1 MGNRPRPS
9 LIRYQKTWTLFLNHR
24 HGNRRRARAGKKD
37 GKFFFFVLFW
47 WSRREGILS
56 TAPKCHTMYHH
67 QLRQQPCLLPFQP
80 TCPAGYWHWPG
91 FFFSFL
97 NCPFHF
103 FSFPSFLLCN
113 DTVSSDGQNVQQARK
128 QYQRIVHP
136 YSIRQIW
143 LKSFRSSVVSNQWNR
158 PNNKK
163 KIDTATDNKR
173 RWRLDLTVTVILAL
187 LF

>member
-1 MGNRPRPS
+1 MG
-9 LIRYQKTWTLFLNHR
+9 IE
-24 HGNRRRARAGKKD
+24 GARARARRTES
-37 GKFFFFVLFW
+37 FFFSSCSGGVGEKVFYQ
-47 WSRREGILS
+47 
-56 TAPKCHTMYHH
+56 PH
-67 QLRQQPCLLPFQP
+67 QNATPCTTTSWGNSLVSFRSNPPVQQVIGTGQ
-80 TCPAGYWHWPG
+80 A
-91 FFFSFL
+91 FFSFL

-103 FSFPSFLLCN
+103 SFFPSFLLCN

-173 RWRLDLTVTVILAL
+173 RRRLDLTVTVILAL